1 MWIGYTSNYHPP
13 AQDAPQVLKLE
24 HERRTASAVVAGV
37 GCEDRAAHGREP
49 RACARPSMLR
59 PRRALVRRA
68 RRQHRI
74 PGTEERRAQK
84 ECRAQQECCAQQ
96 ERRA

>member
-37 GCEDRAAHGREP
+37 GCEDRAAHGTNQGVNAVP
-49 RACARPSMLR
+49 
-59 PRRALVRRA
+59 
-68 RRQHRI
+68 Q
-74 PGTEERRAQK
+74 
-84 ECRAQQECCAQQ
+84 
-96 ERRA
+96 